1 MRKCNT
7 TIMYFYDPQSI
18 FAFILNLVEYAAIL
32 YNVFKEQPLCE
43 KFTQCGN
50 KNEDI
55 KLSASIHIL
64 NE

>member
-1 MRKCNT
+1 
-7 TIMYFYDPQSI
+7 MYFYDPQSI

-55 KLSASIHIL
+55 KLSANIHIL